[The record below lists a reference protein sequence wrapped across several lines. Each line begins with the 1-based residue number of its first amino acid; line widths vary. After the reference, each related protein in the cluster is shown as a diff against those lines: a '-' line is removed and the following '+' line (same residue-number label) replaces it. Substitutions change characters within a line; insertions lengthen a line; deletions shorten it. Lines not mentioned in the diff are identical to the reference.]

1 MNPRLRAALLARRRK
16 RGVAGG
22 ETPHPRRG
30 DGYEFAELREYEAG
44 DDPRRIDW
52 AATARAGEVQTRVMF
67 EDHALVLAG
76 ALDASRSMFVGRDRS
91 LYAIAHDA
99 LETWYALGAAD
110 DRCARILPD
119 TAIADARRRGRSAA
133 QLCSS
138 LRDEEGS
145 SFERTLRIACAAVP
159 RDALLLIV
167 SDFYDLEAQA
177 PLLRA
182 LAVRCDCTALLAR
195 DPWSSGLPLGGFVR
209 LRDAESGSVRRVY
222 IGKRERAAFA
232 AAVAEREARV
242 LSSLASMG
250 MRCGVLERDPERALL
265 EAFGVA

>member
-145 SFERTLRIACAAVP
+145 SFERTLRI
-159 RDALLLIV
+159 
-167 SDFYDLEAQA
+167 
-177 PLLRA
+177 
-182 LAVRCDCTALLAR
+182 
-195 DPWSSGLPLGGFVR
+195 
-209 LRDAESGSVRRVY
+209 
-222 IGKRERAAFA
+222 GKRERAAFA